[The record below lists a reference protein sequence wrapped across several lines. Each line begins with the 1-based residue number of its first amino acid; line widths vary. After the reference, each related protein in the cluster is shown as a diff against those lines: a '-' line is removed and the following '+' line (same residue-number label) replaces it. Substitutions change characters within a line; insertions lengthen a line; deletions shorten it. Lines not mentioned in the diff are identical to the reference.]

1 MLVDYGGGGIDRF
14 ILNLGRAIGV
24 IIGLSIGGTRK
35 AIDNSF
41 S

>member
-1 MLVDYGGGGIDRF
+1 MLNNLEVGGIDRF
-14 ILNLGRAIGV
+14 ILNLGWAIGV